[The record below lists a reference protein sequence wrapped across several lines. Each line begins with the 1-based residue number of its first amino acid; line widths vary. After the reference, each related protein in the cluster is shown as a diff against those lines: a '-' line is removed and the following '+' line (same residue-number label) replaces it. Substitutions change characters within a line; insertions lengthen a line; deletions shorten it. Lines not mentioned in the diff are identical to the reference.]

1 MEKFPRFEKQQP
13 LSDRLFPPNPLT
25 NKRSWKQ
32 FSKVSLSNKFPS
44 FERAGERRIRI
55 IETKQ
60 SSKKKKTE
68 MKLNT
73 SNISAKKLV
82 WKIAFL
88 SQIVR
93 RSRFVRHSTNKRDS
107 SANIYSSS
115 CSYCDPRGY
124 TAGSQFINVLRTYI
138 RVYIYIFI
146 RVLSSINR
154 YR

>member
-93 RSRFVRHSTNKRDS
+93 RSRFVWHSTNKRDVGQHLFFELFLLRS
-107 SANIYSSS
+107 SRLHGRFSIHQCITNV
-115 CSYCDPRGY
+115 Y
-124 TAGSQFINVLRTYI
+124 TCI
-138 RVYIYIFI
+138 YIYIYKSFI
-146 RVLSSINR
+146 E
-154 YR
+154 Y